1 MSEATDPTPP
11 RIAVELATRLKG
23 NDLDDICEAAEL
35 AIRAEGGFGWLT
47 PPPREQMERYWKGV
61 LVVPERSLFL
71 ARLDGVIAGSIQLVR
86 PARNNE
92 AQASAVHLTT
102 AFIAPWARG
111 HGLARRLLEAA
122 EVAARE
128 DGFLIANM
136 DVRETQ
142 SAFVSLCEAAGYQ
155 LWGTHPSYAVVDG
168 KFVPGRFYY
177 KNLTQSGPITA
188 S

>member
-1 MSEATDPTPP
+1 MTDLPEDAAP
-11 RIAVELATRLKG
+11 RIELERATKLKG

-35 AIRAEGGFGWLT
+35 AIRAEGGFGWVK

-86 PARNNE
+86 PPRNNE
-92 AQASAVHLTT
+92 AQAMAVHLTT

-122 EVAARE
+122 EAAARE
-128 DGFLIANM
+128 DSFLVANM
-136 DVRETQ
+136 DVRESQ
-142 SAFVSLCEAAGYQ
+142 AAFVALCEGVGYQ
-155 LWGTHPSYAVVDG
+155 LWGVHPAYAIVDG

-188 S
+188 P